1 MPRKKTSPG
10 KKHKGFYIYSRDLL
24 SSQRYRRCSWATK
37 GVYLDLLNVLAV
49 QDHPGAL
56 CLRDF
61 DLKPRGERSLT
72 QRCLACQRKAKNG
85 EYQSIKYFAEAIAIS
100 ASGPRPG
107 LIHGLQELYLR
118 GIICIVGDTLIQPRM
133 YRDSGIEVVD
143 ADGQPIDVGEGDGM
157 TVVGSP
163 DDGEAD
169 PDAEKIRLAG
179 MAESSTENGVQKSTE
194 NSRPRVGAG
203 DAPASANRV
212 RVRVRDNNNNSKGN
226 IGGVGDGDDGSVRT
240 PKQGEA
246 DPTAFWPFWLLY
258 DKKRVGAHWIP
269 IGTVYQQWLSLSDD
283 DRRAVMDFL
292 PRYIEAT
299 PTKQWRMHPLNF
311 LQQRAWLTIKL
322 DGDRVLHP
330 REDEAEKAAV
340 AKTSA
345 KSRPVVDNPPTQEEV
360 TEYCREKGYTF
371 DPIQFWNHYEANGWV
386 QGRNKPIRK
395 WQACCVT
402 WQQHENNG
410 EFRSHSNNSNAEATT
425 RHTGNSAA
433 TARRAATSDGQHPTD
448 DELREQSMR
457 IIERKLRK
465 DDGDTA

>member
-179 MAESSTENGVQKSTE
+179 MAESGAHNGQQKSTE

-330 REDEAEKAAV
+330 REDEAEKVAV

-345 KSRPVVDNPPTQEEV
+345 KSRPVGDNPPSLDDIQA
-360 TEYCREKGYTF
+360 YC
-371 DPIQFWNHYEANGWV
+371 
-386 QGRNKPIRK
+386 
-395 WQACCVT
+395 
-402 WQQHENNG
+402 
-410 EFRSHSNNSNAEATT
+410 
-425 RHTGNSAA
+425 
-433 TARRAATSDGQHPTD
+433 
-448 DELREQSMR
+448 DERREQQKPFLYITAEEFLDICTVSNWTR
-457 IIERKLRK
+457 GKKNEPIYDWKAYLRQC
-465 DDGDTA
+465 DLYRQRHGDVPVGQRTVKPGAAVPLTSTAPDKYNDKW